1 MSYAEYLVDTS
12 ALVRLLRDPTVR
24 DRWEQPLVAGL
35 LAVCPLV
42 ELEFL
47 YSARSAS
54 DRARLTELLRTVF
67 GWVPVSE
74 RGYERAAEIQSELTD
89 RGTHRSAGAVD
100 LLIAATAEYHGLSLL
115 HYDRDFDQIA
125 NVTGQPMRWL
135 APVGSIK

>member
-12 ALVRLLRDPTVR
+12 ALVRLLRDPAVR
-24 DRWEQPLVAGL
+24 ARWEQPLVAGL

-54 DRARLTELLRTVF
+54 DRARLVELLRTVF
-67 GWVPVSE
+67 SWVPVSE

-115 HYDRDFDQIA
+115 HYDRDYDQIA

-135 APVGSIK
+135 APAGTLK